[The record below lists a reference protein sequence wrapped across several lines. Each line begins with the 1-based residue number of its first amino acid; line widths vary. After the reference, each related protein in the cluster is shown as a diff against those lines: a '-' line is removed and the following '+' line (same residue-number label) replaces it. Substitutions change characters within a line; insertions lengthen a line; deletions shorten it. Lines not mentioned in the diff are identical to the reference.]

1 MKIAV
6 LGYGTVGS
14 GVVAVIDQNQN
25 EILQSAGETV
35 TVKYILDLRSF
46 PGDPH
51 EREVVHDFET
61 IIHDKEIT
69 LIAETM
75 GGTEPARTFTERAL
89 KNGISVV
96 TSNKEL
102 VDAHGAELL
111 AVAKEHACSYLFEA
125 SVGGGIP
132 ILNTIHNAL
141 KSEKI
146 ESVTGILNGTTNYIL
161 TKMEAVGADFS
172 DVLKKAQ
179 DLGYAEKDP
188 TADVEGHDACRKIAI
203 LASLIS
209 GKRVRHEDVLTE
221 GITKITRDD
230 FIYAKGMQRR
240 IKLLG
245 HARKHTDGSL
255 SVLVSPFLIPLT
267 HPLSGVDDVF
277 NAVEVTSNMLGVSM
291 YYGRGAGREATASA
305 VVADICEIARAK
317 GAFVPRNLTKEEA
330 ALVDANAQTYRFFLR
345 VKAQD
350 ALPLNA
356 ALEKEGIV
364 TEDLRRQLGSALS
377 GEEAFVTSPVA
388 YGTLQMALQECAAPL
403 SLIRLLDV

>member
-14 GVVAVIDQNQN
+14 GVVSVIDNN
-25 EILQSAGETV
+25 KEEILASAGEAV
-35 TVKYILDLRSF
+35 AVKYILDLRSF

-51 EREVVHDFET
+51 EREVVHDFDS
-61 IIHDKEIT
+61 IINDSEVK

-89 KNGISVV
+89 EKGISVV

-102 VDAHGAELL
+102 VDAHGAELIE
-111 AVAKEHACSYLFEA
+111 VARAHGCSYLFEA

-132 ILNTIHNAL
+132 ILNTLHHAL
-141 KSEKI
+141 RSERI

-161 TKMEAVGADFS
+161 TKMEAVGADFD

-179 DLGYAEKDP
+179 ELGYAEKDP

-203 LASLIS
+203 LGSLIS

-230 FIYAKGMQRR
+230 FIYARGMQRR

-245 HARKHTDGSL
+245 HAQKEENGAL
-255 SVLVSPFLIPLT
+255 SVIVAPFLIPLT

-277 NAVEVTSNMLGVSM
+277 NAIEVTSNMLGVSM
-291 YYGRGAGREATASA
+291 YYGRGAGKEATASA

-317 GAFVPRNLTKEEA
+317 GAHVERNLTRDA
-330 ALVDANAQTYRFFLR
+330 ASLIDADAQTYRFFLR
-345 VKAQD
+345 VAKED
-350 ALPLNA
+350 AE
-356 ALEKEGIV
+356 ALTSALKKEGIL
-364 TEDLRRQLGSALS
+364 TEDLRRQFESGVA
-377 GEEAFVTSPVA
+377 GEEAYVTAPVP
-388 YGTLQMALQECAAPL
+388 YGALQNVLQHTPQPRAL
-403 SLIRLLDV
+403 LRLLDV

>member
-14 GVVAVIDQNQN
+14 GVVSVIDHNTE
-25 EILQSAGETV
+25 EILESATEAV
-35 TVKYILDLRSF
+35 SVKYILDLRSF

-61 IIHDKEIT
+61 IINDKEIS

-89 KNGISVV
+89 ERGISVV

-111 AVAKEHACSYLFEA
+111 AVAKAHNCSYLFEA

-132 ILNTIHNAL
+132 ILSTIHTAL
-141 KSEKI
+141 RSEKI

-161 TKMEAVGADFS
+161 TKMEAVGADFA

-179 DLGYAEKDP
+179 ELGYAEKDP

-221 GITKITRDD
+221 GITRITRDD
-230 FIYAKGMQRR
+230 FIYARGMQRR

-245 HARKHTDGSL
+245 HAERHADGSL

-305 VVADICEIARAK
+305 VVADICEIARHH
-317 GAFVPRNLTKEEA
+317 GTYVDRNLRKDPAT
-330 ALVDANAQTYRFFLR
+330 LVDADAQTYRFFVR
-345 VKAQD
+345 MQKED
-350 ALPLNA
+350 AADTIA
-356 ALEKEGIV
+356 ALEREGIACR
-364 TEDLRRQLGSALS
+364 DLRTQFESGLS
-377 GEEAFVTSPVA
+377 DEEACVTAPVS
-388 YGTLQMALQECAAPL
+388 YGSIQKALQGCAAPL

>member
-14 GVVAVIDQNQN
+14 GVVSVIDTNKE
-25 EILQSAGETV
+25 EIKSSAGEGV
-35 TVKYILDLRSF
+35 EVKYILDLRSF
-46 PGDPH
+46 PNDPH
-51 EREVVHDFET
+51 ERDVVHDFD
-61 IIHDKEIT
+61 IIVNDKEIR

-89 KNGISVV
+89 QKGISVV

-102 VDAHGAELL
+102 VDAHGAELIEI
-111 AVAKEHACSYLFEA
+111 AKANNCSYLFEA

-132 ILNTIHNAL
+132 ILHTLHTAL
-141 KSEKI
+141 KSERI

-161 TKMEAVGADFS
+161 TKMEAVGADFA

-179 DLGYAEKDP
+179 ELGYAEKDP

-209 GKRVRHEDVLTE
+209 NRRVRHEQVMTE

-230 FIYAKGMQRR
+230 FIYARGMQRR

-245 HARKHTDGSL
+245 HAEKTKDGSL
-255 SVLVSPFLIPLT
+255 RVIVAPFLIPLT

-291 YYGRGAGREATASA
+291 YYGRGAGKEATASA
-305 VVADICEIARAK
+305 VVADICEIARNQ
-317 GAFVPRNLTKEEA
+317 GAYVERSLTKEEA
-330 ALVDANAQTYRFFLR
+330 SLVDAAEQTYKFFVR
-345 VKAQD
+345 TAAKDKD
-350 ALPLNA
+350 AMTT
-356 ALEKEGIV
+356 ALSDGGIAY
-364 TEDLRRQLGSALS
+364 EDLRRQFDS
-377 GEEAFVTSPVA
+377 GITSEEAYVTAPVS
-388 YGTLQMALQECAAPL
+388 YGTLQKALQNAPAPL